1 MHYHWLILKEFIMK
15 LTVVADNLT
24 AEFETTDDFTVVVQ
38 NGDMLVTGL
47 ITSTILELP
56 EGASRG
62 WQLKSSSAVEAAIAK
77 VCASNLVKFVRKI
90 LVGKVSDGTFA
101 KIIVGFKEYIDSAPT
116 IRAKN
121 QRIRKLQS
129 GVCTALFAAAG
140 YTCADAYDFF
150 ANSGGTKYG
159 SAYDIIDSQIM
170 VYIKRRMN
178 GLAVV
183 SDAIGIF

>member
-1 MHYHWLILKEFIMK
+1 MMK
-15 LTVVADNLT
+15 LTVMADNLT

-47 ITSTILELP
+47 ITSAILELP

-62 WQLKSSSAVEAAIAK
+62 WQPKDISTTEAEVINKITYDAIAK
-77 VCASNLVKFVRKI
+77 VCASRLVKFVRKI

-101 KIIVGFKEYIDSAPT
+101 KIIVGFKEYIDAAPNVRT
-116 IRAKN
+116 KN

-150 ANSGGTKYG
+150 ANNGGTKYG